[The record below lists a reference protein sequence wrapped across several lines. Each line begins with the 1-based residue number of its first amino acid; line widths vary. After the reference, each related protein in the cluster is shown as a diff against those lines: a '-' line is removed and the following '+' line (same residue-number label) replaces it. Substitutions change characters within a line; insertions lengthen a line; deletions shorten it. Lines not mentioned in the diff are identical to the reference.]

1 MHVELSVVTRTAVK
15 VLRICVAGIRMV
27 FTLYSAVADRGIP
40 TSQPC
45 CHCVT
50 CSFLIQVCCM
60 YFGTSPSDHLIIFY
74 LFACTVFCAQS
85 ALSSVPSMSDHD
97 DDREPGELEIKP
109 TTKHLN

>member
-1 MHVELSVVTRTAVK
+1 
-15 VLRICVAGIRMV
+15 
-27 FTLYSAVADRGIP
+27 
-40 TSQPC
+40 
-45 CHCVT
+45 
-50 CSFLIQVCCM
+50 M